1 MGYVRR
7 VPPFAVLF
15 GTQDTTFALVSPP
28 QIEQRTYTM
37 DGTEL
42 ATEKTA
48 CRASNETQTTS
59 AHPKSLG
66 AGDAP
71 SNAPAQGAHGALAP
85 TQAHLP
91 TPSLGTAQGV
101 N

>member
-1 MGYVRR
+1 MYYVRR

-15 GTQDTTFALVSPP
+15 GTQDTMLAIVSPP

-37 DGTEL
+37 DCTEL

-59 AHPKSLG
+59 ARPVSRVG
-66 AGDAP
+66 YG
-71 SNAPAQGAHGALAP
+71 QGTSAVTNRFLQIP
-85 TQAHLP
+85 P
-91 TPSLGTAQGV
+91 DFVV
-101 N
+101 NLYHIDIVDRIF